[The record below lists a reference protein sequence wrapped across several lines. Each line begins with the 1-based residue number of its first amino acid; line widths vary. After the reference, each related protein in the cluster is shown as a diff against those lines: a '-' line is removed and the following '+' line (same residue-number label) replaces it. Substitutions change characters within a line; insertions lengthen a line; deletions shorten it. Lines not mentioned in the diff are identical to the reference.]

1 MVATLVTTT
10 AATPTP
16 TLPLRRRYDNEQA
29 KQRAFVDIIS
39 ALNTGGFV
47 YQGQRQPV
55 YPFPRLVTTLMALPA
70 PSDAAQGAV
79 AFITDSQAP
88 YSGSVLGTMAL
99 GGGIYMVPV
108 YNGVAAD
115 GTKGWLVGG

>member
-29 KQRAFVDIIS
+29 KQRAFVDIVS

-55 YPFPRLVTTLMALPA
+55 YPFPRLVTTLMALPS
-70 PSDAAQGAV
+70 PGDAAQGAV
-79 AFITDSQAP
+79 AFITDSQVP
-88 YSGSVLGTMAL
+88 YSGSVLGTAAV
-99 GGGIYMVPV
+99 GGGVYFVPV
-108 YNGVAAD
+108 YNGIATD
-115 GTKGWLVGG
+115 GTKNWLVGG